1 MNRMWHFIKWNFTD
15 MRPESKRMIIY
26 FLAGIGFA
34 FVTPNGF
41 FITPIAIFLDM
52 TQDMIRSRYNDYRKE
67 QQALVDTL
75 KDSSK

>member
-1 MNRMWHFIKWNFTD
+1 MNRLWHFIKWNFTD
-15 MRPESKRMIIY
+15 MQPHSKRMIIY

-41 FITPIAIFLDM
+41 FITPICIFLDM
-52 TQDMIRSRYNDYRKE
+52 TQDMIRSRYEDYRKE